1 MGALVAA
8 WIPCNAQFQPHLRS
22 IVWFLWPI
30 PILLNFAMEHGEDWT
45 TWVAYIAIV
54 AILAAAVSG
63 WVAIRG
69 DR

>member
-1 MGALVAA
+1 MHNFSL
-8 WIPCNAQFQPHLRS
+8 IIRS

-30 PILLNFAMEHGEDWT
+30 PFLLNFAMEHGEDWT
-45 TWVAYIAIV
+45 AWVAYIAIV
-54 AILAAAVSG
+54 ALILAAVVSG